1 MICWQF
7 SHRNSVRKNIMSSPE
22 IKKQVEEYVENQCKG
37 KAKVINSKEEQSYNE
52 LGFDITIWNVKTDN
66 DGAWWVAQG
75 DLPMNLYPQD
85 KAYYFS
91 TDEVFSFHLGLML
104 RLINDDEN
112 LSDNMIDYITNDTE
126 IADNLRRKLVLA
138 SEKLH
143 HAVEIEEIQNIGVIC
158 RETLIELIGY
168 LFDQDSFESETD
180 FKKSDV
186 KNRGELVIN
195 KYLEGSENADLRK
208 HIKNLLYGSWD
219 YANTLTHSSSR
230 TIHEASICLTMTI
243 AVVSSFENL
252 LQKFHDPLA
261 GLKCKK
267 CGSKNLFIAEN
278 DETDDLLI
286 ICGKCNHGF
295 LKNN

>member
-1 MICWQF
+1 MTL
-7 SHRNSVRKNIMSSPE
+7 SE

-37 KAKVINSKEEQSYNE
+37 KAKVIHIKEEQSYSE

-66 DGAWWVAQG
+66 DGSWWVAQG

-91 TDEVFSFHLGLML
+91 TDEVFYFHLGLML
-104 RLINDDEN
+104 RLINDDKN
-112 LSDNMIDYITNDTE
+112 LSDNMIDYITIDTE
-126 IADNLRRKLVLA
+126 IVDNLRRKLVVA
-138 SEKLH
+138 SDKLH

-158 RETLIELIGY
+158 RETLFEMIGY
-168 LFDQDSFESETD
+168 LFEQDTFETETELY
-180 FKKSDV
+180 KSDV

-195 KYLEGSENADLRK
+195 KYLAGSENAELRK
-208 HIKNLLYGSWD
+208 HIKNLLNGSWD

-261 GLKCKK
+261 GLKCKN
-267 CGSKNLFIAEN
+267 CGSKNLLIAEN
-278 DETDDLLI
+278 NGTNDLLI
-286 ICGKCNHGF
+286 ICGNCNHSF
-295 LKNN
+295 LKKMD